1 MNELLP
7 CPFCGSKPSTETRDW
22 SVTIYCSSRTCG
34 CCVEAEGTGLDCAA
48 EAWNRRHAQGTPDAE
63 DLQKANQILHALLTN
78 RDAEIERLRSATA
91 QRAPMAADIAQIID
105 AGRRNGK
112 SDLEI
117 AEAILREFDAAQ
129 GAPWQSMETAPK
141 DGTPVFLIIAG
152 SVGLPWS
159 DYWDLENEFWTYYHQ
174 TQEYLDRQIEPTHW
188 MLIPAVTSEPR
199 S

>member
-48 EAWNRRHAQGTPDAE
+48 EAWNRRHAQ
-63 DLQKANQILHALLTN
+63 
-78 RDAEIERLRSATA
+78 
-91 QRAPMAADIAQIID
+91 RAPMAADIAQIID

-117 AEAILREFDAAQ
+117 AEDVRREFDAA
-129 GAPWQSMETAPK
+129 P
-141 DGTPVFLIIAG
+141 
-152 SVGLPWS
+152 
-159 DYWDLENEFWTYYHQ
+159 
-174 TQEYLDRQIEPTHW
+174 TQCARNTVIEECAAILDACAQDWNRIRDPG
-188 MLIPAVTSEPR
+188 MANNARAYAKKIRALSAVSSTVRGDAS
-199 S
+199 